1 MECEQTTKEVE
12 DDEESLREAACI
24 GDMDLVRRLVDN
36 GVSVNSQNDMN
47 GWSCLHWACKRNR
60 TPIVAYLLEAGA
72 DAEALTAKGERA
84 VDLTHN
90 PDIRAILGCE
100 SSAND
105 IVEDSSLPITPNYI
119 SNPPFPYSAPT
130 ENGVAGNPDREL
142 KSPQYAVDRES
153 GHDDSTSPQLAGLKQ
168 QQQQQQQQQH
178 QGLSSRVQQY
188 HVMQPGI
195 VGGMPSSYQPVFLHT
210 AFPFQTQGELIL
222 KVRVQDNSRCDNDFI
237 EMELDRQE
245 LTYSALL
252 HACCVELHLEP
263 TRVEKIRKLP
273 NTLLRR
279 DKEVARLTD
288 YQELELVVGKHG
300 SLFSQDILDCAVAPS
315 CSLVQR
321 SKTSQSGCKSE
332 LQARSLQIFIALVIE
347 PIPDRHT
354 RIAKCMWCWCRCKDP
369 HHSATLKP
377 TKKRAAVQK
386 EKEKKSSSPRKKKT
400 SPKTDKSQKD
410 NFMK

>member
-153 GHDDSTSPQLAGLKQ
+153 GHDDSTSPQLAGLK
-168 QQQQQQQQQH
+168 
-178 QGLSSRVQQY
+178 
-188 HVMQPGI
+188 
-195 VGGMPSSYQPVFLHT
+195 
-210 AFPFQTQGELIL
+210 
-222 KVRVQDNSRCDNDFI
+222 
-237 EMELDRQE
+237 
-245 LTYSALL
+245 
-252 HACCVELHLEP
+252 
-263 TRVEKIRKLP
+263 
-273 NTLLRR
+273 

-300 SLFSQDILDCAVAPS
+300 SLFSQGRHQQDSDIPCYNKKAL
-315 CSLVQR
+315 
-321 SKTSQSGCKSE
+321 E
-332 LQARSLQIFIALVIE
+332 L
-347 PIPDRHT
+347 T
-354 RIAKCMWCWCRCKDP
+354 Y
-369 HHSATLKP
+369 
-377 TKKRAAVQK
+377 
-386 EKEKKSSSPRKKKT
+386 
-400 SPKTDKSQKD
+400 
-410 NFMK
+410 